1 MRVAFD
7 FDSVATNRY
16 SGFYSYGAGLLRG
29 FGKLVGRPEAVL
41 FYSGRFEDTARR
53 FKDEYPEWVTLRPS
67 AVKARML
74 ENIWRYVNYPSLEG
88 LIGEFDIYHSVHH
101 LMPPTKGKPR
111 VLTVHDLRRYKL
123 KELYSHS
130 KLWRFELAVK
140 RADHFITVSQS
151 TKNDLC
157 EIFGIAGERVDV
169 IHLAADEDLAVL
181 GEAEKNKIKS
191 RLSEAIKRPLDKY
204 VIAISS
210 PDVRKNIARTI
221 RAFKSAVKQLPAGM
235 KLVLAGIRPKEFDND
250 AIKDCDEDVIWAG
263 PVDNMGEWLGCAEA
277 FVFASHYEGFGV
289 PIVEAFSCGVPVI
302 TSNRS
307 SMPEVAGGAAVLVE
321 PNDERAISNAIAA
334 VCSDEKLRNR
344 LIRTGLERKKCFSW
358 EKTAFKTLEVY
369 KKVLEERV

>member
-1 MRVAFD
+1 M
-7 FDSVATNRY
+7 
-16 SGFYSYGAGLLRG
+16 
-29 FGKLVGRPEAVL
+29 
-41 FYSGRFEDTARR
+41 
-53 FKDEYPEWVTLRPS
+53 
-67 AVKARML
+67 
-74 ENIWRYVNYPSLEG
+74 
-88 LIGEFDIYHSVHH
+88 
-101 LMPPTKGKPR
+101 
-111 VLTVHDLRRYKL
+111 
-123 KELYSHS
+123 
-130 KLWRFELAVK
+130 
-140 RADHFITVSQS
+140 
-151 TKNDLC
+151 C